1 MKLRFPFISQKRDQ
15 EMADEMAFHIES
27 KTQELMRAGMSE
39 ADARLEAR
47 RRFGSVL
54 KQKEEGHEIRVG
66 RFFEDV
72 LRDARVM
79 GRGLR
84 RSPGFTLA
92 VVLTLALGI
101 GGNTAIFSVVD
112 QLLLRPLPYPE
123 GDELL
128 VIRERFD
135 QWQGS
140 QPPATVLNVVSPANW
155 LDWKRQNR
163 TLEDVAAWRT
173 QVVTLTGGGEP
184 VRLNAQMVSAE
195 FFPLLGVAPLLGRT
209 LTEADDRPKAPRAVV
224 LSYRLWQQ
232 RFGGDSRIVGRV
244 IDLFGQPTQIV
255 GVMPQSFRFVY

>member
-1 MKLRFPFISQKRDQ
+1 M
-15 EMADEMAFHIES
+15 
-27 KTQELMRAGMSE
+27 TMSE
-39 ADARLEAR
+39 PGQSGR
-47 RRFGSVL
+47 R
-54 KQKEEGHEIRVG
+54 G
-66 RFFEDV
+66 RFLEDFG
-72 LRDARVM
+72 RDVRHMAR
-79 GRGLR
+79 GFR
-84 RSPGFTLA
+84 RNPGFATA
-92 VVLTLALGI
+92 VILTLALGI

-140 QPPATVLNVVSPANW
+140 QPPATALNVVSPANW

-163 TLEDVAAWRT
+163 TLEDIAVWRT
-173 QVVTLTGGGEP
+173 QVVTLTGAGEP